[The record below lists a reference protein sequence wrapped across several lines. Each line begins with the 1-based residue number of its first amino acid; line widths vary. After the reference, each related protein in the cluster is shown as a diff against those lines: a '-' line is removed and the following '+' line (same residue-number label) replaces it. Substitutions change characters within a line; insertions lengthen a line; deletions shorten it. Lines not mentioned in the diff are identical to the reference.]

1 LNGGINRLW
10 AGMPSARKSSVTETL
25 APRSRKVKILA
36 TLGPASGDA
45 KMIRKL
51 MLAGADA
58 FRINMSHGDKRQK
71 ARLVDAIR
79 GLEKEFRRPSTIM
92 FDLQGPK
99 LRVGHFEGGAA
110 LVDKGAAFVFDREAA
125 PGSSKRVQLPH
136 PELFES
142 VAPGANILIDDGK
155 VRLKVI
161 HVDDRRIETE
171 VLVGGRLSD
180 HKGVNVPNVL
190 VPIPALTRKDRG
202 DLEFALEQRAD
213 WIALSFVQRPEDVA
227 EARSLIGER
236 AALMAKIE
244 KPAAIERLN
253 DIIALADGVMVARG
267 DLGVEL
273 PPEDVPP
280 LQNRIVACARQ
291 FGKPVVVATQMLESM
306 VTSPTPTRAEV
317 SDVATAIYDGADA
330 VMLSAESATG
340 QYPCE
345 AVEMMDRIAISA
357 EHDPTYAARIHFTQ
371 TRLEPTTADALAG
384 SARQIA
390 STVSATAMVC
400 YTSSGSTARRIARER
415 PAVPLLAMSASLHT
429 SRRLGLLWGAH
440 AVHTRDVASFEEMVE
455 KGKRMALRH
464 QLAKGGDRI
473 VLMAGVPFGIAGS
486 TNVLHVVR
494 LIGDELERHQT
505 ASASARK

>member
-1 LNGGINRLW
+1 
-10 AGMPSARKSSVTETL
+10 MARRYGREAVTESL

-36 TLGPASGDA
+36 TLGPASSDPDI
-45 KMIRKL
+45 IRRL

-58 FRINMSHGDKRQK
+58 FRINMSHGDHETK
-71 ARLVDAIR
+71 AKLVEAIR
-79 GLEKEFRRPSTIM
+79 ALEKEFHRPSTIL

-99 LRVGHFEGGAA
+99 LRVGHFEGGRTV
-110 LVDKGAAFVFDREAA
+110 LEKGKRFIFDRDAKA
-125 PGSSKRVQLPH
+125 GDSNRVQLPH
-136 PELFES
+136 AELFDS
-142 VAPGANILIDDGK
+142 VKPGARILIDDGK
-155 VRLKVI
+155 VRLNVLEAGEAQI
-161 HVDDRRIETE
+161 VSE
-171 VLVGGRLSD
+171 VRVGGAVSD
-180 HKGVNVPNVL
+180 NKGVNVPDVV
-190 VPIPALTRKDRG
+190 VPIPALTEKDRE
-202 DLEFALEQRAD
+202 DLQFALDQRTD

-236 AALMAKIE
+236 AALLAKIE
-244 KPAAIERLN
+244 KPAAIDRLN
-253 DIIALADGVMVARG
+253 DIIALADAVMVARG

-280 LQNRIVACARQ
+280 LQNKIVACARQ

-345 AVEMMDRIAISA
+345 AVQMMDRIANSV
-357 EHDPTYAARIHFTQ
+357 ERDPSYQARVHFTQ

-390 STVSATAMVC
+390 QTVSATAMVC
-400 YTSSGSTARRIARER
+400 YTSSGATARRIARER
-415 PAVPLLAMSASLHT
+415 PPVPLLAMSPSQHT
-429 SRRLGLLWGAH
+429 ARRMGLLWGVH
-440 AVHTRDVASFEEMVE
+440 AVHSRDVGSFEEMVE

-464 QLAKGGDRI
+464 KIASGGDRI
-473 VLMAGVPFGIAGS
+473 VLMAGIPFGTAGS

-494 LIGDELERHQT
+494 LSGDELERYQASK
-505 ASASARK
+505 ASAGE